1 MPWTPILALVIWR
14 ALRAPRKADSR
25 LIYLLIWFVVVLG
38 FYSFS
43 HSKRGVYLLP
53 LYPALATISA
63 LYLVDAID
71 APAVSARLV
80 AFFSSLYGAVFAS
93 VGAAALLALAMLWL
107 WPSEMAALFRTCGI
121 NELDFT
127 HALRASAAS
136 HTYLSIA
143 IAMAAIATGAF
154 LLRSLQAAH
163 KMTLAI
169 AGGIGLLALAAN
181 VVVVPAIASTL
192 ALKTFT
198 ADALKIVDDHPLGY
212 LLDMD
217 YDVAFYSRRV
227 VPIVLFK
234 DAARFEYLMSWEN
247 IWTQQPA
254 TAHAQYQVIMTSNP
268 TELDGSGRMLL
279 LKRVTPA
286 ENPKSSHLNV

>member
-1 MPWTPILALVIWR
+1 
-14 ALRAPRKADSR
+14 
-25 LIYLLIWFVVVLG
+25 VVLG

-53 LYPALATISA
+53 LYPALATITA
-63 LYLVDAID
+63 LYLVDAVD
-71 APAVSARLV
+71 APATAARLV
-80 AFFSSLYGAVFAS
+80 AFFSSWYGAVLAIA
-93 VGAAALLALAMLWL
+93 GAAALLALAMLWL
-107 WPSEMAALFRTCGI
+107 WPSVIAALFRTCGI

-136 HTYLSIA
+136 RVYLSVA
-143 IAMAAIATGAF
+143 IPMAV
-154 LLRSLQAAH
+154 
-163 KMTLAI
+163 
-169 AGGIGLLALAAN
+169 AGGVGLLALAAN
-181 VVVVPAIASTL
+181 VVVVPAIANTL

-234 DAARFEYLMSWEN
+234 DADRFEYLMSWEN

-254 TAHAQYQVIMTSNP
+254 GAHAQFQVILTSNP

-286 ENPKSSHLNV
+286 SNPKSSEVNV